1 MDLNIPIGTILQWVS
16 YWITFWTVMNFLFPP
31 REIFNDFP
39 SFQKF
44 YNVVLLL
51 IAYYG
56 SLNIRQFTV
65 VLYGKLGVDLDKV
78 PTAQQ
83 RGFTQGVDAT
93 AKAAKTAVGEA
104 ADEVKEDAKGK

>member
-1 MDLNIPIGTILQWVS
+1 MNVPIGTILQYVS
-16 YWITFWTVMNFLFPP
+16 YWITFWTIMNFLFPP

-39 SFQKF
+39 AFQKF

-65 VLYGKLGVDLDKV
+65 ALYGKLGVELDT
-78 PTAQQ
+78 PPSAQR

-93 AKAAKTAVGEA
+93 AKAAKKAVGEA
-104 ADEVKEDAKGK
+104 ADEVKDEAKDK